1 MTTEVTA
8 KTTGQ
13 SRPSVLSTLRRYC
26 SRCEPAFYA
35 LLRIAFGVVLLTHG
49 LPKALGSSHG
59 SMADPM
65 AGSINLIQ
73 NVMGLP
79 FAPQLAFLVM
89 LLETGGALMLALG
102 LCTRFVAFLVVLQM
116 VGISCALGPTW
127 PWIDRGIEF
136 PVLMGFLAL
145 YMVARGGGAYALDS
159 RLHRHT

>member
-1 MTTEVTA
+1 MMTTE
-8 KTTGQ
+8 TTEKAIA
-13 SRPSVLSTLRRYC
+13 PSTPSAGSLSRYC
-26 SRCEPAFYA
+26 ERGEPALYT
-35 LLRIAFGVVLLTHG
+35 LLRIGLGIVLLTHG
-49 LPKALGSSHG
+49 LPKALGTSHG

-79 FAPQLAFLVM
+79 FAPQFAFLIM

-102 LCTRFVAFLVVLQM
+102 WCTRLVASLVAVQM
-116 VGISCALGPTW
+116 LGISYALGPTW

-136 PVLMGFLAL
+136 PVLMGLLAL
-145 YMVARGGGAYALDS
+145 YMVARGGGAYAIDA